1 MSLPS
6 TDHRGPFTSGY
17 SELQSDLLTLGK
29 FGAAAELAAFLKK
42 HAFSSVDA
50 AFPQAFGHS
59 EDRSRARA
67 RVSGDSSFIN
77 LSTGRLLHFGV
88 YFNNFPLVRHL
99 IEDCQCDTLQVT
111 R

>member
-6 TDHRGPFTSGY
+6 TDHRGPFASGY

-29 FGAAAELAAFLKK
+29 FGAATELAAFLKK

-67 RVSGDSSFIN
+67 RVSTPHSSTCPLAGCCTLLYTSTTF
-77 LSTGRLLHFGV
+77 LSFV
-88 YFNNFPLVRHL
+88 
-99 IEDCQCDTLQVT
+99 I
-111 R
+111 